1 MLHMKKIIPVIVL
14 MVIFG
19 VSSFLRAEVKFKD
32 ISLSEAQKEAKS
44 EKKLIMIDFFT
55 DWCKWCKVL
64 DQKTYSDEEV
74 GKFADGH
81 FVSIKINADD
91 KGGPGTQIANKYQ
104 IQGYP
109 TVIFLNEKG
118 VEVHRVVGYQEA
130 KTFLSSMKTATDK
143 KAVK

>member
-1 MLHMKKIIPVIVL
+1 MQIKKIVPVAVL
-14 MVIFG
+14 TAVLAFI
-19 VSSFLRAEVKFKD
+19 SLAHAEVKFKD
-32 ISLSEAQKEAKS
+32 MTLSEALKEAKT

-74 GKFADGH
+74 GKFADSH

-109 TVIFLNEKG
+109 TVIFLNDKG

-130 KTFLSSMKTATDK
+130 KTFLTSMKTATDK
-143 KAVK
+143 KAQK